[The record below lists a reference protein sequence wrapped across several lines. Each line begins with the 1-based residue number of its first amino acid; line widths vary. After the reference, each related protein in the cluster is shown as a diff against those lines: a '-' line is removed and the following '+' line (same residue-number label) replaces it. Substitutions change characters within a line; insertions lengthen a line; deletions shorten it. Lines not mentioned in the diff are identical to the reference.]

1 MKRRTLLAAGL
12 ALAASRLARG
22 QAYPS
27 QPVRFIVPFTPGGSN
42 DVLARLIAER
52 IPARFG
58 QPVIVENRPGAT
70 GNIGAEAVARG
81 APDGH
86 SWLLA
91 PNQIYSANP
100 HLLRAGFDPLRDLAI
115 AARIADIQVLM
126 VAHPALGIR
135 SVRELVSR
143 AAERPGAL
151 AYPSS
156 GIGSFQH
163 LGMAGVVGTTM
174 EHVPYRGAQQVLPDL
189 LSGRTAAFVGA
200 LNSLLP
206 HVRSGALVPLAA
218 MGRRRIGA
226 LPEVPTIA
234 EAGFAGAETE
244 IWASVA
250 VAGATPAPVLARI
263 AEVVEESLS
272 GPEARA
278 RLEPQGI
285 EIAFVR
291 SEEAMRLARE
301 EHRAMGA
308 LISRLGIRPE

>member
-1 MKRRTLLAAGL
+1 MHRRTLLAAAA
-12 ALAASRLARG
+12 ALAAPWPLRAQS
-22 QAYPS
+22 YPT

-52 IPARFG
+52 IPPRFG
-58 QPVIVENRPGAT
+58 QPVVVENRPGAT
-70 GNIGAEAVARG
+70 GNIGAEATARG

-86 SWLLA
+86 TWLLA
-91 PNQIYSANP
+91 PNQIYTANP

-115 AARIADIQVLM
+115 ALRIADVQVLM
-126 VAHPALGIR
+126 VASPALGLR
-135 SVRELVSR
+135 SVRELVAR

-151 AYPSS
+151 SYPSS

-174 EHVPYRGAQQVLPDL
+174 EHVPYRGAAQVLPDL
-189 LSGRTAAFVGA
+189 LSGRTHAFVGA

-206 HVRSGALVPLAA
+206 HVRGGTLVPLAV

-250 VAGATPAPVLARI
+250 LAAATPAPVVARV

-272 GPEARA
+272 APSRA
-278 RLEPQGI
+278 PGWKPRGSSSASSGWPRRRG
-285 EIAFVR
+285 
-291 SEEAMRLARE
+291 
-301 EHRAMGA
+301 
-308 LISRLGIRPE
+308 